1 MGHCCYTAC
10 NSGQYPTGHAVR
22 TSRRRYKEEPK
33 VMNESTQRNGQP
45 EKMAK
50 WKTAL
55 IVIAVIAFFL
65 WMASGESGDGSDCT
79 RLGNGAEWGADC

>member
-1 MGHCCYTAC
+1 M
-10 NSGQYPTGHAVR
+10 
-22 TSRRRYKEEPK
+22 
-33 VMNESTQRNGQP
+33 STQRNGQP

-55 IVIAVIAFFL
+55 IIIAVIALFL
-65 WMASGESGDGSDCT
+65 WTASGESGDESDCT

>member
-1 MGHCCYTAC
+1 
-10 NSGQYPTGHAVR
+10 
-22 TSRRRYKEEPK
+22 
-33 VMNESTQRNGQP
+33 MNESTQRNGQP
-45 EKMAK
+45 AKMAK